1 MKAQTEMNTDMTDND
16 AERRER
22 EVLMHTIT
30 RLSGRIMG
38 SVLGFLTGALF
49 FVATAWLVF
58 KGGEEVGP
66 HLMLLG
72 QFWPGYEVS
81 WLGAFLGFSYGF
93 ITGFVAGWFI
103 GWLYSF
109 FAQRR
114 IRRSDTASG

>member
-1 MKAQTEMNTDMTDND
+1 MKAQTEKNTDMTDND
-16 AERRER
+16 AGQRER
-22 EVLMHTIT
+22 DVLMHTIT

-38 SVLGFLTGALF
+38 TVLGFLLGALF
-49 FVATAWLVF
+49 FVATAWLLL

-81 WLGAFLGFSYGF
+81 WLGAFLGFVYGF
-93 ITGFVAGWFI
+93 ITGFVAGWFV
-103 GWLYSF
+103 GRLYSF

-114 IRRSDTASG
+114 FRRSDVV